1 MQKIAIG
8 KAVSDDRIMD
18 IIFKK
23 SSFLEIK
30 VDGEKFDLNNTNK
43 EDQRNW

>member
-1 MQKIAIG
+1 MNCIAIG

-23 SSFLEIK
+23 SSFLGTEIN
-30 VDGEKFDLNNTNK
+30 GERFDLNNSNK
-43 EDQRNW
+43 ED